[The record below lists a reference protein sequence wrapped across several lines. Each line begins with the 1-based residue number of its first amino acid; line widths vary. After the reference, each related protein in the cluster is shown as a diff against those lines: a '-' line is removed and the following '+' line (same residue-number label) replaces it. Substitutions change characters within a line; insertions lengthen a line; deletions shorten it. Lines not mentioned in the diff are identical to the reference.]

1 VNWKLIFFIALI
13 GYGGYQ
19 HFSQQPVSRGIGIMA
34 GQQPSQNSIQQQS
47 SNQHAF
53 THNGYYIT
61 PLEEFALEA
70 RVLAAKNYMLGREA
84 DLSPVDLALGW
95 GKMSDEAILK
105 DIKISQANRF
115 YSWRV
120 DQFPIPRKEIET
132 QSANMHMIPA
142 TAQIEKTL
150 KSVRPGQVVKLT
162 GYLIEA
168 KAKDGWRWKSSL
180 TREDTGAGACELV
193 FVKSLSVS

>member
-1 VNWKLIFFIALI
+1 M
-13 GYGGYQ
+13 
-19 HFSQQPVSRGIGIMA
+19 RGVGITA
-34 GQQPSQNSIQQQS
+34 GQQPSQNTIQQQP
-47 SNQHAF
+47 SNQNGF
-53 THNGYYIT
+53 THHGYYIT
-61 PLEEFALEA
+61 PLQEFAVEA
-70 RVLAAKNYMLGREA
+70 RVLATKGYMFGRES
-84 DLSPVDLALGW
+84 DLSPIDLALGW
-95 GKMSDEAILK
+95 GKMSDEAVLK
-105 DIKISQANRF
+105 TIKISQANRF

-142 TAQIEKTL
+142 TPQIEKSL

-168 KAKDGWRWKSSL
+168 KAKDGWRWRSSL
-180 TREDTGAGACELV
+180 TRDDTGAGACELV